1 MKRLMAIT
9 LAQGVDLSTMNGR
22 SVPLFLL

>member
-1 MKRLMAIT
+1 MRRLMAIT

-22 SVPLFLL
+22 SMPLFLL